1 MVQATVSLARASVHF
16 LSTHGLTDPGG
27 SQNSCAMNMIPP
39 GALDAEPLPRT
50 TRADR
55 LREALA
61 DDIIS
66 GKLNPGTR
74 LDEHDLARLF
84 GVSRTPVR
92 EALRQLDA
100 TGLVETRPHRG
111 VFVASL
117 NPERLARLFEALAE
131 VEGLCA
137 GYAAMR
143 MAPTQRRLLLE
154 AHEACRLAM
163 HETST
168 DIYHEANIVFHEQVQ
183 RGADND
189 FLHESAVRLRQR
201 LAPFSR
207 AQFRNAGRLQR
218 SFLEHEAVVN
228 AILRGEALTAQRAM
242 RLHVG
247 RVETAFADFAGEGP
261 SSPLRTL
268 ADPTTAL
275 DGAG

>member
-1 MVQATVSLARASVHF
+1 MTALLPDDEDAT
-16 LSTHGLTDPGG
+16 G
-27 SQNSCAMNMIPP
+27 
-39 GALDAEPLPRT
+39 PRT

-55 LREALA
+55 LREAVA

-66 GKLNPGTR
+66 GKLVPGTR
-74 LDEHDLARLF
+74 LDEHELARLF

-117 NPERLARLFEALAE
+117 NPARLARLFEALAE

-137 GYAAMR
+137 GYAAIR
-143 MAPTQRRLLLE
+143 MTANHRRILVE
-154 AHEACRLAM
+154 AHEACRKAM
-163 HETST
+163 HVLST
-168 DIYHEANIVFHEQVQ
+168 DVYHQANIAFHDTVQ

-189 FLHESAVRLRQR
+189 FLHDSAIRLRQR

-218 SFLEHEAVVN
+218 SFSEHDAVVT
-228 AILRGEALTAQRAM
+228 AILRGDALAAQKNM
-242 RLHVG
+242 RRHVG

-261 SSPLRTL
+261 SSPLRVVETD
-268 ADPTTAL
+268 AAL
-275 DGAG
+275 EGAG

>member
-1 MVQATVSLARASVHF
+1 MNSMPP
-16 LSTHGLTDPGG
+16 LS
-27 SQNSCAMNMIPP
+27 
-39 GALDAEPLPRT
+39 ALDPEPLPRT

-66 GKLNPGTR
+66 GKLDPGTR
-74 LDEHDLARLF
+74 LDEHELARTF

-137 GYAAMR
+137 GYAAIR
-143 MAPTQRRLLLE
+143 MQPGQRRLLLE
-154 AHEACRLAM
+154 AHEACRQAM

-168 DIYHEANIVFHEQVQ
+168 DIYHEANILFHDQVQ
-183 RGADND
+183 RGSDND
-189 FLHESAVRLRQR
+189 FLHDSAVRLRQR

-207 AQFRNAGRLQR
+207 AQFRTAGRLKR
-218 SFLEHEAVVN
+218 SFDEHDAVVT
-228 AILRGEALTAQRAM
+228 AIMRGDALMAQKTM
-242 RLHVG
+242 RRHVG

-261 SSPLRTL
+261 SSPLRLVSEDGTPL
-268 ADPTTAL
+268 E
-275 DGAG
+275 GAG